1 MSFDFGSLG
10 PAAAIGLSA
19 AGSAIGC
26 SIAGMTSHG
35 VMSRSDEGH
44 GKYLGLSAAPSS
56 QTIYGFVLMI
66 LLNGQ
71 LQATP
76 HNSLAIFSIGLFC
89 GIGIMIS
96 AIFQGRACSSA
107 ILASAKKPALLGK
120 CFMAVGIVESFAL
133 FALIGG
139 ILSMKILPK

>member
-1 MSFDFGSLG
+1 
-10 PAAAIGLSA
+10 
-19 AGSAIGC
+19 
-26 SIAGMTSHG
+26 MT
-35 VMSRSDEGH
+35 
-44 GKYLGLSAAPSS
+44 
-56 QTIYGFVLMI
+56 
-66 LLNGQ
+66 
-71 LQATP
+71 LQQFFYF
-76 HNSLAIFSIGLFC
+76 NSLAIFSIGLFC